1 MATIPLLHV
10 QRVDSTQALAR
21 AEIASGRLAH
31 AHGPGAFVADEQTGG
46 VGRFGRAWA
55 SPIGGLWCT
64 LACPLTGDPR
74 ATLGGLGLRLGVA
87 CTEFVRSLV
96 PDATAQSVRLKWP
109 NDVLIGERKV
119 LGVLA
124 EYLALA
130 EGAWVLVGV
139 GLNANFPASALP
151 APLQATATTLL
162 DAAGLRL
169 DLSRAG
175 PMLMG
180 ALHAAVPP
188 EPDPVQTVARARAL
202 LHGVGR
208 AARITIPGGGRI
220 DATLIGL
227 DASGDAVVESD
238 GSRWALPGG
247 AVVESA

>member
-1 MATIPLLHV
+1 MATIPLHHV
-10 QRVDSTQALAR
+10 QKVDSTQALAR

-31 AHGPGAFVADEQTGG
+31 AGGPAAFVADEQTGG

-64 LACPLTGDPR
+64 LACPIAGDAR
-74 ATLGGLGLRLGVA
+74 ATLDGLGLRLGVA

-96 PDATAQSVRLKWP
+96 PGEMSASVRLKWP
-109 NDVLIGERKV
+109 NDVLIGEHKV

-169 DLSRAG
+169 DLSRAA
-175 PMLMG
+175 PMLAG
-180 ALHAAVPP
+180 ALRAAVSP
-188 EPDPVQTVARARAL
+188 EPDLGQTVARARAM

-208 AARITIPGGGRI
+208 AAGVTIPGGGRI

-227 DASGDAVVESD
+227 DASGDAVVEAD

-247 AVVESA
+247 AVLESA